1 MVTASTTAK
10 VHHYR
15 NAKPHHP
22 PGGSHG
28 GGFRHL
34 THLLLFLIL
43 FAYIATLFYTRS
55 LLHARDQATELSVSI
70 LQQALTNL
78 QEKYNEAITTQT
90 HKNVEHDATLR
101 LLDDK
106 QAALSKA
113 EKRLEA
119 WGNVEDRLSENTLIE
134 ALQRQNLLF
143 DHLRWG
149 AGPARVV
156 MEMGKGEEAEEIELE
171 LAPFELM

>member
-10 VHHYR
+10 VHNYR

-22 PGGSHG
+22 PGSSG

-34 THLLLFLIL
+34 TRLCLFIVT
-43 FAYIATLFYTRS
+43 FAYIATLLYTRS
-55 LLHARDQATELSVSI
+55 LLHARDEATELSVST
-70 LQQALTNL
+70 LQHALNNL

-90 HKNVEHDATLR
+90 SQNEEHDATLR

-106 QAALSKA
+106 QAALTKA
-113 EKRLEA
+113 ERRLEA
-119 WGNVEDRLSENTLIE
+119 WGKVEDRLSENTLIE

-143 DHLRWG
+143 NHLRWG

-156 MEMGKGEEAEEIELE
+156 MEMGEGDEAEEIELE